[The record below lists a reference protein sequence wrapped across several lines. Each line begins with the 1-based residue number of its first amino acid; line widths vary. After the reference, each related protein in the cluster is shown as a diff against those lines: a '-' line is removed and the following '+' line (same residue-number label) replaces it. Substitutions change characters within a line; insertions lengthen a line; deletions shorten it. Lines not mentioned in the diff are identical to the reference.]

1 MHKMPYIEPSIRTTA
16 GVIMLAFC
24 TASITMP
31 DLQTLWLSL
40 LMIAGLS
47 LFLSGLTNFCIL
59 KKIFKTLNFRCRID
73 EMRSQSLHDSLTGLP
88 NRVLLE
94 DRADIAI
101 SQAKRNKKKVAM
113 MFIDLDNFKQINDV
127 YGHKT
132 GDALLKEL
140 SKTLQSVLR
149 PYDTL
154 ARWGGDE
161 FVILLPDQKS
171 REDVRVI
178 ADKLMRALNTKL
190 LPDKDIQTTM
200 SIGIAMY
207 PGDADSTESLL
218 VQADK
223 ALFYA
228 KSRGRNNTQI
238 FSEIQE
244 TNHGFLN
251 FGLTTRFTEA
261 VKNKEIQVHYQP
273 IVDTETHQVT
283 CFEAL
288 ARWNDKKNGWIS
300 PIMFISLAEDLGLIE
315 NLGNQVIQTAL
326 QDYSNSEF
334 KNKVNLAINISN
346 RQLFSDSFLSSLIA
360 MIEKYSINPS
370 NIKFEI
376 TESIALDTKKAQNTL
391 LQMSNHGFLISL
403 DDFGTGF
410 SSLSRLHDLPFNELK
425 IDMSFVRRIATED
438 GKIMLQTIVDMGKA
452 MKLNLVAEGVEAE
465 DTAYALK
472 LMGVQNLQGYYF
484 CRPKA
489 IEECRNY
496 YEKSV
501 LQNYPDLPDKQGFEK
516 QAANSLKG

>member
-1 MHKMPYIEPSIRTTA
+1 MHKTPYIEPSIRTTA

-24 TASITMP
+24 IAELVKP
-31 DLQTLWLSL
+31 ELRPLWLSL
-40 LMIAGLS
+40 LAVAGLMLS
-47 LFLSGLTNFCIL
+47 LSGLTNYCTL
-59 KKIFKTLNFRCRID
+59 KTIFKALGFRCRED
-73 EMRSQSLHDSLTGLP
+73 EMRTQALHDSLTNLP
-88 NRVLLE
+88 NRLLLE
-94 DRADIAI
+94 DRSEIAI
-101 SQAKRNKKKVAM
+101 SQARRNQKKVAM

-132 GDALLKEL
+132 GDALLLEL

-161 FVILLPDQKS
+161 FVILLPDQQSK
-171 REDVRVI
+171 EDIRSI
-178 ADKLMRALNTKL
+178 ADKLMLALNTRL
-190 LPDKDIQTTM
+190 LPDQDINTTM

-207 PGDADSTESLL
+207 PEDADSTESLL

-228 KSRGRNNTQI
+228 KSRGRNNIQI

-261 VKNKEIQVHYQP
+261 VKNHEIQVHYQP
-273 IVDTETHQVT
+273 IVDTDTHLVT

-315 NLGNQVIQTAL
+315 NLGKQVIETSL
-326 QDYSNSEF
+326 KDYSASKF

-346 RQLFSDSFLSSLIA
+346 RQLFSESFLPYLQDL
-360 MIEKYSINPS
+360 MEKHSIDPKK
-370 NIKFEI
+370 IKFEI
-376 TESIALDTKKAQNTL
+376 TESIALDTKKAKNTL
-391 LQMSNHGFLISL
+391 QQMADYGFTISL

-438 GKIMLQTIVDMGKA
+438 GKIMLQTIIDMGKA

-465 DTAYALK
+465 DTAYALR

-484 CRPKA
+484 CRPKP
-489 IEECRNY
+489 IEECRQY
-496 YEKSV
+496 YEKSI
-501 LQNYPDLPDKQGFEK
+501 LQHYPALPTKQNLE
-516 QAANSLKG
+516 QEAS